1 MDPVRFLHEE
11 AESLRG
17 DGCPI
22 TAKRCDDAAD
32 EIERLRRQLFT
43 QKDEIRNKLREVA
56 CCPPGVDLE
65 HWLGMLVRCLEDS
78 VQLQAR
84 VAELERGPQAHDVDE
99 FYEEPGS

>member
-43 QKDEIRNKLREVA
+43 QKDEIRNHIREVCA
-56 CCPPGVDLE
+56 CPPDDDLE
-65 HWLGMLVRCLEDS
+65 HWLGMLVHLW
-78 VQLQAR
+78 
-84 VAELERGPQAHDVDE
+84 
-99 FYEEPGS
+99 EEESQRRA